1 MPNEHKVFFWLLLK
15 DRLST
20 RDLLRRKN
28 MALDSCAC
36 ELCILQRLETVTHL
50 FLRCNFAKACWA
62 SIGVSVITSRP
73 LVHIIN
79 LIRSKLAVP
88 FFMEI
93 TILMSWCIW
102 TTRNDRLFNN
112 EDSSVD
118 SCRRKFIYEFSLVML
133 RAKPSSVPAM
143 SAWIDSL

>member
-1 MPNEHKVFFWLLLK
+1 MDMEIKMPNEHKVFFWLLLK

-20 RDLLRRKN
+20 RD
-28 MALDSCAC
+28 
-36 ELCILQRLETVTHL
+36 L